1 MIRAIVR
8 KWEGYFY
15 LFPAVLF
22 MLALIGYPLIY
33 NMILSFQNVSLANI
47 AYTISA
53 LSESK
58 IISGLP
64 RIKYFG
70 HL

>member
-47 AYTISA
+47 ASHDISFIGI
-53 LSESK
+53 EN
-58 IISGLP
+58 LP